1 MRKLAM
7 ISLFMTLISSLPAY
21 SSNRVVVFAQDIPAS
36 ELIGMLYRE
45 IFKRPFV
52 LSQNVQSSRSLVSM
66 HIDAEAIQAS
76 KQATDYVSA
85 WGFMI
90 TRTDGVDRV
99 EMAPVAK
106 KEVNPRD
113 IRVPVIYRPR
123 FREPSELAGHI
134 RGLFPD
140 ATVSGVQPGTS
151 GETMAGSGKLPGR
164 TAAADVLVVLAPPPD
179 VGKIRS
185 ILSSLDTPGEDLVV
199 KAAVFEV
206 GVSDDTGSA
215 FQLASRLLS
224 VSTAGARDFSQA
236 FSGGRMPTSTAV
248 ASAAVGTAFNI
259 GAASIDAVIS
269 SLASDSRFSLVTSPT
284 VRARSG
290 IPTSLNVGQSV
301 PVLGSVSFN
310 RDTGPIQSVEYRDA
324 GVIFSVR
331 PIVQRSNIVLEL
343 HQELSDFVAT
353 TTGVNNSPTLTK
365 RALSTSLAV
374 KDGEIVMLG
383 GLSQQKNTEGSRGLS
398 LVPPSLRL
406 PEASAGRTELL
417 LVLEVRRMPRAAHPD
432 DRYLAS
438 REPIPGTMPPFVV
451 DPIPVQEKR
460 APAPRTRRAP
470 PPVAAP
476 RPEVTK

>member
-1 MRKLAM
+1 MRKLVM
-7 ISLFMTLISSLPAY
+7 CLLILVSAFALPAY
-21 SSNRVVVFAQDIPAS
+21 ANDRVVVFAQDIPAS

-52 LSQNVQSSRSLVSM
+52 LSQTVQSSRSLVSM
-66 HIDAEAIQAS
+66 HIDAEAKQAS

-113 IRVPVIYRPR
+113 LRVPVIYRPR
-123 FREPSELAGHI
+123 FREPSELAVHI

-140 ATVSGVQPGTS
+140 VTVSGVQPGS
-151 GETMAGSGKLPGR
+151 VGETMSGSGKLPGR
-164 TAAADVLVVLAPPPD
+164 TAAADVLAVLAPPAD
-179 VGKIRS
+179 VSKIRS
-185 ILSSLDTPGEDLVV
+185 VLTSLDTPGEDLVV

-224 VSTAGARDFSQA
+224 ASTAAARDFSQT
-236 FSGGRMPTSTAV
+236 FSGPRMPSSTAV
-248 ASAAVGTAFNI
+248 ATAAVGTAFNI
-259 GAASIDAVIS
+259 GAASIDVVIS
-269 SLASDSRFSLVTSPT
+269 SLASDGRFSLVTSPT

-324 GVIFSVR
+324 GVIFTVR
-331 PIVQRSNIVLEL
+331 PIVQRNNIVLEL

-383 GLSQQKNTEGSRGLS
+383 GLSQQKSTEGSRGLA
-398 LVPPSLRL
+398 LVPPAFRL
-406 PEASAGRTELL
+406 PEASAARTELL
-417 LVLEVRRMPRAAHPD
+417 LVLEVRRMRRTADPEE
-432 DRYLAS
+432 RYQAS
-438 REPIPGTMPPFVV
+438 RDPIPGTTPPFVV
-451 DPIPVQEKR
+451 DPIPVQER
-460 APAPRTRRAP
+460 RPPAPRARRSP
-470 PPVAAP
+470 PPPGAG